1 MLQSYNKTPECA
13 SRLITFSKLRCI
25 SFSCINALT
34 PSFYAFINLQLI
46 VCYYLKSHMEI
57 LF

>member
-25 SFSCINALT
+25 SFSCINCLILGVYVIVN
-34 PSFYAFINLQLI
+34 FQL
-46 VCYYLKSHMEI
+46 VVYYYLKSHMEI

>member
-1 MLQSYNKTPECA
+1 MLQSYNKTPKCA

-25 SFSCINALT
+25 SFSCINCLI
-34 PSFYAFINLQLI
+34 SGVYVFINLWLI
-46 VCYYLKSHMEI
+46 VYYYLKSHMEI

>member
-34 PSFYAFINLQLI
+34 PSVYAFINL
-46 VCYYLKSHMEI
+46 
-57 LF
+57 